1 MFIFLGGLGGN
12 FSVVCGSNYLVEI
25 ILMEIFIIIV
35 LFIIWLISI
44 IFELLLVEIIII
56 FVINENILDVIG
68 LIVVILLEENKCD
81 FLIGRFFFEYMIFKN

>member
-1 MFIFLGGLGGN
+1 
-12 FSVVCGSNYLVEI
+12 
-25 ILMEIFIIIV
+25 MEIFIIIV

-44 IFELLLVEIIII
+44 IFELLLVEFIII

-81 FLIGRFFFEYMIFKN
+81 FLIGIFFFWIYDI